1 MSRQSSCCPSGRAT
15 PTGSPTIS
23 SGSCPSLRIVLS
35 DARTAFDLKNEGARA
50 ARAPLVAFLDADC
63 DPVPGWLRAAVET
76 MRAHPDVAVV
86 SGRTLSP
93 ARSRRERIVSL
104 AGRAVGDEGVA
115 GPTIHL
121 ALNDVVYRRD
131 VILRHPLRPTPARAA
146 SPTTARRSGGRGIG
160 SGSSRR

>member
-1 MSRQSSCCPSGRAT
+1 MSRPSSCCPSGRAT
-15 PTGSPTIS
+15 PTGSRPIS
-23 SGSCPSLRIVLS
+23 SDDPPSLRIVLS

-63 DPVPGWLRAAVET
+63 DPVPGWLRAAVEA

-86 SGRTLSP
+86 SGRTLAP
-93 ARSRRERIVSL
+93 ARNRRERIVSL

-121 ALNDVVYRRD
+121 ALTTSSTGGTSSFAIRS
-131 VILRHPLRPTPARAA
+131 RPTPARAA